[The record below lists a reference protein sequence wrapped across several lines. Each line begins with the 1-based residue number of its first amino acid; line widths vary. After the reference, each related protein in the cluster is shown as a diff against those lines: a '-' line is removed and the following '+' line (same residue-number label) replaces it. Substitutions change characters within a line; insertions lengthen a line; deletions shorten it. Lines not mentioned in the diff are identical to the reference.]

1 MSKISNLLEIII
13 MLQYKGLTTASEL
26 SEILEVDK
34 KTIYRYIR
42 NLNEASVPIYTI
54 KGRNGGFY
62 IDQNFYIKPSNLS
75 ENELEALLM
84 AEEILTSKNGFVYE
98 KDLKNAIFKVKSI
111 NVNKNKDLS
120 KINSNKNFSIN
131 YVGSMENL
139 EDKISKINYSM
150 SRGRSLSINYFSVN
164 KNNLTMRKIDPYDLI
179 FKEGDWYIIGYCH
192 MKGDIRS
199 FKLNRVKN
207 LKISKD
213 IYMRPH
219 TFSLKEYLDK
229 NWGIFMGDKIK
240 VVIKFSEKEAAFI
253 KDTTWHIHQHIDQLK
268 GGKILFTIYLNELED
283 IKKWILSFGK
293 NAEVIEPIELRKNI
307 KKELEELYKRY

>member
-1 MSKISNLLEIII
+1 
-13 MLQYKGLTTASEL
+13 
-26 SEILEVDK
+26 
-34 KTIYRYIR
+34 
-42 NLNEASVPIYTI
+42 
-54 KGRNGGFY
+54 
-62 IDQNFYIKPSNLS
+62 
-75 ENELEALLM
+75 M

-98 KDLKNAIFKVKSI
+98 KDLKNAIFKVKSV
-111 NVNKNKDLS
+111 NVNKNEDLS
-120 KINSNKNFSIN
+120 KINDNKNFSIN
-131 YVGSMENL
+131 YVGNMENL

-253 KDTTWHIHQHIDQLK
+253 KDTTWHIHQHIDQLE

-283 IKKWILSFGK
+283 IKKWVLSFGK
-293 NAEVIEPIELRKNI
+293 DAEIIEPIELRKDI
-307 KKELEELYKRY
+307 KRELEELYKIY

>member
-42 NLNEASVPIYTI
+42 NLNEASVPIYTK

-98 KDLKNAIFKVKSI
+98 KDLKNAIFKVKSV
-111 NVNKNKDLS
+111 NVNKNEDLS
-120 KINSNKNFSIN
+120 KINDNKNFSIN
-131 YVGSMENL
+131 YVGNMENL

-253 KDTTWHIHQHIDQLK
+253 KDTTWHIHQHIDQLE

-283 IKKWILSFGK
+283 IKKWVLSFGK
-293 NAEVIEPIELRKNI
+293 DAEIIEPIELRKDI
-307 KKELEELYKRY
+307 KRELEELYKIY